1 MQYYMK
7 LTLFGPNEHFTPIRA
22 NILVMHILLGRPA
35 LIYPSQNWRK
45 MLELHPDLGAAPC
58 LFHFC
63 WFAWNR
69 QWSLLGMF
77 NLRFHVPP
85 YGMVSGVGNVY
96 LMSVS
101 FTSPQM
107 TTLTSSFSDW
117 AGIDPEPC
125 PPLLRFTQPR
135 FTSYHSAHIRLSLIC
150 PVRLWYT
157 HTERTYQMPVNLS
170 STPTPPTLLLDT
182 V

>member
-1 MQYYMK
+1 MKQYYMK
-7 LTLFGPNEHFTPIRA
+7 STIFGPNEHFTPMRA
-22 NILVMHILLGRPA
+22 NILVMHILHGRPA

-45 MLELHPDLGAAPC
+45 MLELHIDLGAAPC

-77 NLRFHVPP
+77 NFRFHVPP

-107 TTLTSSFSDW
+107 TTPTSSFSDW
-117 AGIDPEPC
+117 AGIDPSPV
-125 PPLLRFTQPR
+125 LLFCASLSPISPRITQP
-135 FTSYHSAHIRLSLIC
+135 TLDWA
-150 PVRLWYT
+150 WYALLGSDT
-157 HTERTYQMPVNLS
+157 LPERTYQMPVNLS
-170 STPTPPTLLLDT
+170 STPTPPTLL